1 MEELLRNFLAVV
13 SAYGTEGEIVRA
25 TQNISVVTVF
35 LYEFL
40 GYAALLTGVCFFL
53 KRKGES
59 LPTYTL
65 LVLWAIGIAVLSS
78 LIQKLSE

>member
-13 SAYGTEGEIVRA
+13 SAYGKEGEIVRA

-40 GYAALLTGVCFFL
+40 GYAALLTGVCF
-53 KRKGES
+53 S
-59 LPTYTL
+59 LRER
-65 LVLWAIGIAVLSS
+65 AS
-78 LIQKLSE
+78 LYRPIRCSCFGLSE

>member
-40 GYAALLTGVCFFL
+40 GYAARFLRESVFSLRERASLYRPIRCSCF
-53 KRKGES
+53 G
-59 LPTYTL
+59 
-65 LVLWAIGIAVLSS
+65 
-78 LIQKLSE
+78 LSE